1 MFAIPVATIARSV
14 LARSHPACAKA
25 SRLSTD
31 SGTQIA
37 RKPNDSIWAAASRS

>member
-14 LARSHPACAKA
+14 LDRSHSAWANA
-25 SRLSTD
+25 SRLSTA

-37 RKPNDSIWAAASRS
+37 R